1 MQEVESLV
9 VDKPVLSNDLLAIE
23 LSELFCLVLLR
34 PEVGVEVWGGL
45 HPIPGVLKYKEFVS
59 VG

>member
-34 PEVGVEVWGGL
+34 PEVGVEV
-45 HPIPGVLKYKEFVS
+45 
-59 VG
+59 